1 MLALYSLKI
10 PNLAQLQEVIVMSDM
25 KKAYEVAAIAVRQRL
40 AEQRPEDLQVLNKL
54 RKQDVAV
61 YAGSFDRVED
71 ILACLKVPCAMNP
84 NASKLDAQ
92 IIFVNCSSSYDKAL
106 IENLSQRVNEGKWL
120 VSSDWA
126 LGRFIELAF
135 PGMVKF
141 TGRATGDEVI
151 SVEPSLNS
159 LWSDVVVLGAD
170 PQWWL
175 EGSSHP
181 IEVLNPGKVAIEAAS
196 HDLLSRYS
204 APVVAV
210 SFDWGKGHVFHVI
223 SHFWCKRSRTPTQRH
238 QGPCTDFLKAG
249 MKLSD
254 DSIDKVLVIAQIGAD
269 TLNSAQLQSAVTST
283 ELIAQ
288 LCIRAARGVPAKP
301 RSGIFAW

>member
-1 MLALYSLKI
+1 MG
-10 PNLAQLQEVIVMSDM
+10 DM

-71 ILACLKVPCAMNP
+71 ILACLNVSCTMNP
-84 NASKLDAQ
+84 DASKLDAQ
-92 IIFVNCSSSYDKAL
+92 IIFVNCSSGYDKTL
-106 IENLSQRVNEGKWL
+106 IQHLSQQVNEGKWL

-126 LGRFIELAF
+126 LGRFIEPAF

-181 IEVLNPGKVAIEAAS
+181 IEVLSPDKVAIEAAS
-196 HDLLSRYS
+196 HDLLSRHS
-204 APVVAV
+204 APVVAA
-210 SFDWGKGHVFHVI
+210 SFDWGRGHVFHVI

-254 DSIDKVLVIAQIGAD
+254 ESIDKVLAIAQIKAD
-269 TLNSAQLQSAVTST
+269 TFNFAQLQSAVTST

-288 LCIRAARGVPAKP
+288 LCIRAARAVPAKP
-301 RSGIFAW
+301 RPRIFPW

>member
-1 MLALYSLKI
+1 
-10 PNLAQLQEVIVMSDM
+10 MSDM

-40 AEQRPEDLQVLNKL
+40 AEQHPEDLQVLNKL

-71 ILACLKVPCAMNP
+71 ILACLNVPCTMNP
-84 NASKLDAQ
+84 DASKLDAQ

-106 IENLSQRVNEGKWL
+106 IEHLSQRVNEGKWL

-126 LGRFIELAF
+126 LGRFIEPAF

-181 IEVLNPGKVAIEAAS
+181 IAILSPDKVAIEAAS
-196 HDLLSRYS
+196 HDLLSRHS

-238 QGPCTDFLKAG
+238 QGLCTDFLKAG

-254 DSIDKVLVIAQIGAD
+254 DGIDKVLAIARIKAD
-269 TLNSAQLQSAVTST
+269 TLNFSQLQSAVTST

-288 LCIRAARGVPAKP
+288 LCIRASCAVPPKP

>member
-1 MLALYSLKI
+1 
-10 PNLAQLQEVIVMSDM
+10 MSDM
-25 KKAYEVAAIAVRQRL
+25 KMAYEVAAIAVRQRL
-40 AEQRPEDLQVLNKL
+40 AEQHPEDLQVLNKL

-71 ILACLKVPCAMNP
+71 ILACLSVPCTMNP
-84 NASKLDAQ
+84 DASKLDAP

-106 IENLSQRVNEGKWL
+106 IEHLGQQVNEGKWL

-126 LGRFIELAF
+126 LGRFIEPAF

-175 EGSSHP
+175 MGRSHP
-181 IEVLNPGKVAIEAAS
+181 IAILNPDQVASEVAS
-196 HDLLSRYS
+196 HDLLSRYN
-204 APVVAV
+204 APVEL
-210 SFDWGKGHVFHVI
+210 D
-223 SHFWCKRSRTPTQRH
+223 
-238 QGPCTDFLKAG
+238 
-249 MKLSD
+249 LSD
-254 DSIDKVLVIAQIGAD
+254 RPFG
-269 TLNSAQLQSAVTST
+269 
-283 ELIAQ
+283 
-288 LCIRAARGVPAKP
+288 AARSDRTNSSTLTNSV
-301 RSGIFAW
+301 SDTCSNS

>member
-1 MLALYSLKI
+1 MT
-10 PNLAQLQEVIVMSDM
+10 DM

-40 AEQRPEDLQVLNKL
+40 AEQRPEDLHVLNKL

-61 YAGSFDRVED
+61 YAGSFDRAED
-71 ILACLKVPCAMNP
+71 ILACLKIPCTMNSD
-84 NASKLDAQ
+84 ASKLDAQ

-106 IENLSQRVNEGKWL
+106 IEHLSQQVNEGKWL

-126 LGRFIELAF
+126 LGRFIEPAF

-159 LWSDVVVLGAD
+159 LWSDVVVLGTD

-181 IEVLNPGKVAIEAAS
+181 IAILNPDKVVIEAGS
-196 HDLLSRYS
+196 HDLLSRHS

-254 DSIDKVLVIAQIGAD
+254 DSIDKVLEIAQIAAD
-269 TLNSAQLQSAVTST
+269 TLNFAQLQSAVTST

-288 LCIRAARGVPAKP
+288 LCIRATRAVPVKS

>member
-1 MLALYSLKI
+1 
-10 PNLAQLQEVIVMSDM
+10 MSDM

-40 AEQRPEDLQVLNKL
+40 VEQRPEDLHVLNKL

-71 ILACLKVPCAMNP
+71 ILACLNVPCTMNP
-84 NASKLDAQ
+84 DASKLDAQ

-106 IENLSQRVNEGKWL
+106 IEHLSQRVNEGKWL

-126 LGRFIELAF
+126 LGRFIEPAF

-181 IEVLNPGKVAIEAAS
+181 IAILSPDKVAIEAAS
-196 HDLLSRYS
+196 HDLLSRHS

-254 DSIDKVLVIAQIGAD
+254 DSIDKVLAIAQIKAD
-269 TLNSAQLQSAVTST
+269 TLNFAQLQSAVTST

-288 LCIRAARGVPAKP
+288 LCIRAARAVPVKS

>member
-1 MLALYSLKI
+1 
-10 PNLAQLQEVIVMSDM
+10 MSDM

-40 AEQRPEDLQVLNKL
+40 AEQRPEDLHVLNKL

-71 ILACLKVPCAMNP
+71 ILAYLNVPCTMNP
-84 NASKLDAQ
+84 DASKLDAQ

-106 IENLSQRVNEGKWL
+106 IEHLSQRVNEGKWL

-126 LGRFIELAF
+126 LGRFIEPAF

-181 IEVLNPGKVAIEAAS
+181 IQILNSGKVAIEAAG
-196 HDLLSRYS
+196 HDLLSRHS

-254 DSIDKVLVIAQIGAD
+254 DSIDKVLEIAQIAAD
-269 TLNSAQLQSAVTST
+269 TLNFAQLQSAVTST

-288 LCIRAARGVPAKP
+288 LCIRAAKAVPAKP
-301 RSGIFAW
+301 RSEIFAW

>member
-1 MLALYSLKI
+1 
-10 PNLAQLQEVIVMSDM
+10 MSDM

-40 AEQRPEDLQVLNKL
+40 AEQRPEDLHVLNKL

-71 ILACLKVPCAMNP
+71 ILACLNVPCTVNP
-84 NASKLDAQ
+84 DASKLDAQ

-106 IENLSQRVNEGKWL
+106 IEHLSQQVNEGKWL

-126 LGRFIELAF
+126 LGRFIEPAF

-181 IEVLNPGKVAIEAAS
+181 IAILNPDKVAIEAAS
-196 HDLLSRYS
+196 HDLLSRHS

-223 SHFWCKRSRTPTQRH
+223 SHFWCKRSHTPTQRH

-254 DSIDKVLVIAQIGAD
+254 DSIDKVLAIAQTKAD
-269 TLNSAQLQSAVTST
+269 TLNFAQLQSAVTST

-288 LCIRAARGVPAKP
+288 LCIRAARAVPAKL

>member
-1 MLALYSLKI
+1 
-10 PNLAQLQEVIVMSDM
+10 
-25 KKAYEVAAIAVRQRL
+25 
-40 AEQRPEDLQVLNKL
+40 LNKL

-71 ILACLKVPCAMNP
+71 ILACLNVPCTMNP
-84 NASKLDAQ
+84 DASKLDAQ
-92 IIFVNCSSSYDKAL
+92 IIFVNCSSGYDKVL
-106 IENLSQRVNEGKWL
+106 IEHLSQQVYEGKWL

-126 LGRFIELAF
+126 LGRFIEPAF

-181 IEVLNPGKVAIEAAS
+181 IAILNSDKVAIEAAS
-196 HDLLSRYS
+196 HDLLSRHS

-254 DSIDKVLVIAQIGAD
+254 DSIDKVLAIAQITSD
-269 TLNSAQLQSAVTST
+269 TLNFAQLQSAVTST

-288 LCIRAARGVPAKP
+288 LCIRAARAVPVKS

>member
-1 MLALYSLKI
+1 
-10 PNLAQLQEVIVMSDM
+10 MSDM

-40 AEQRPEDLQVLNKL
+40 AEQRPEELHVLNKL

-71 ILACLKVPCAMNP
+71 ILACLNVPCTMNP

-92 IIFVNCSSSYDKAL
+92 IIFVNCSSTYDKAL
-106 IENLSQRVNEGKWL
+106 IEHLSQRVNEGKWL

-126 LGRFIELAF
+126 LGRFIEPVF

-181 IEVLNPGKVAIEAAS
+181 IEVLSPDKVAIEAAS
-196 HDLLSRYS
+196 HDLLSRHS

-254 DSIDKVLVIAQIGAD
+254 DSIDKVLAITPKGELLRIAQIKAD
-269 TLNSAQLQSAVTST
+269 TLNFAQLQSAVTST

-288 LCIRAARGVPAKP
+288 LCIRAARAVPVKS

>member
-1 MLALYSLKI
+1 
-10 PNLAQLQEVIVMSDM
+10 MSDM

-40 AEQRPEDLQVLNKL
+40 AEQRPEDLHVLNKL

-71 ILACLKVPCAMNP
+71 ILACLNVPCTMNP
-84 NASKLDAQ
+84 DASKLDAQ

-106 IENLSQRVNEGKWL
+106 IEHLSQRVNEGKWL

-126 LGRFIELAF
+126 LGRFIEPAF

-181 IEVLNPGKVAIEAAS
+181 IEVLSPDKVAIEAAS
-196 HDLLSRYS
+196 HDLLSRHS

-254 DSIDKVLVIAQIGAD
+254 DSIDKVLAIARIKAD
-269 TLNSAQLQSAVTST
+269 TLNFAQLQSAVTST

-288 LCIRAARGVPAKP
+288 LCIRAAKAVPAKP

>member
-1 MLALYSLKI
+1 M
-10 PNLAQLQEVIVMSDM
+10 NDM

-40 AEQRPEDLQVLNKL
+40 TEQRPEDLHVLNKL

-71 ILACLKVPCAMNP
+71 ILACLNVPCTMNP
-84 NASKLDAQ
+84 SASKLNAQ

-106 IENLSQRVNEGKWL
+106 IEYLSQRVNEGKWL

-126 LGRFIELAF
+126 LGRFIEPAF

-181 IEVLNPGKVAIEAAS
+181 IEVLNPNKVEIEAAS
-196 HDLLSRYS
+196 HDLLSRHS

-254 DSIDKVLVIAQIGAD
+254 DGIDKVLAIAQIKPD
-269 TLNSAQLQSAVTST
+269 TLNFAQLQSAVTST

-288 LCIRAARGVPAKP
+288 LCIRAAKAVPAKP

>member
-1 MLALYSLKI
+1 
-10 PNLAQLQEVIVMSDM
+10 MSDM
-25 KKAYEVAAIAVRQRL
+25 KKAYKVAAIAVRQCL
-40 AEQRPEDLQVLNKL
+40 AEQRPEDLHTLNKL
-54 RKQDVAV
+54 RKQDIAV

-71 ILACLKVPCAMNP
+71 ILACLSVPCTMNP
-84 NASKLDAQ
+84 DASKLDAQ
-92 IIFVNCSSSYDKAL
+92 IIFVNCSSNYDKAL
-106 IENLSQRVNEGKWL
+106 IDHLSQQVNKGKWL

-126 LGRFIELAF
+126 LGRFIEPAF

-151 SVEPSLNS
+151 SVEPSPNS

-181 IEVLNPGKVAIEAAS
+181 IAILNPDKVAIEAAS
-196 HDLLSRYS
+196 HDLLSRHS

-254 DSIDKVLVIAQIGAD
+254 NSIDKVLAIAQITAD
-269 TLNSAQLQSAVTST
+269 TLNFAQLQSAVTST

-288 LCIRAARGVPAKP
+288 LCIRAAKAVPAKP

>member
-1 MLALYSLKI
+1 
-10 PNLAQLQEVIVMSDM
+10 MSDM
-25 KKAYEVAAIAVRQRL
+25 QKAYEVAAIAVRQRL

-61 YAGSFDRVED
+61 YAGTYDRVED
-71 ILACLKVPCAMNP
+71 ILACLNVPCATNP
-84 NASKLDAQ
+84 DAQKLNAQ
-92 IIFVNCSSSYDKAL
+92 IIFVNCSNSYDKAL
-106 IENLSQRVNEGKWL
+106 IEYLSQRVNEGKWL

-126 LGRFIELAF
+126 LGGFLEPAF
-135 PGMVKF
+135 PGIVKF

-151 SVEPSLNS
+151 SVEPSLKS

-181 IEVLNPGKVAIEAAS
+181 IVILNPAKVTIEAAS
-196 HDLLSRYS
+196 HDLLARYS

-210 SFDWGKGHVFHVI
+210 SFNWGKGHVFHVI

-254 DSIDKVLVIAQIGAD
+254 NGIEQVLTISRIGAD
-269 TLNSAQLQSAVTST
+269 TLNFAQLQSAVTST

-288 LCIRAARGVPAKP
+288 LCIRAARAVPTQP

>member
-1 MLALYSLKI
+1 
-10 PNLAQLQEVIVMSDM
+10 
-25 KKAYEVAAIAVRQRL
+25 
-40 AEQRPEDLQVLNKL
+40 
-54 RKQDVAV
+54 
-61 YAGSFDRVED
+61 
-71 ILACLKVPCAMNP
+71 MNP
-84 NASKLDAQ
+84 DVSKLDAQ

-106 IENLSQRVNEGKWL
+106 IEHLSQRVNEGKWL

-126 LGRFIELAF
+126 LGRFIEPAF

-181 IEVLNPGKVAIEAAS
+181 IAILSPDKVAIEAAS
-196 HDLLSRYS
+196 HDLLSRHS

-238 QGPCTDFLKAG
+238 QGPCIDFLKAG

-254 DSIDKVLVIAQIGAD
+254 DGVDQVLALAQIKAD
-269 TLNSAQLQSAVTST
+269 TLNFAQLQSAVTST

-288 LCIRAARGVPAKP
+288 LCIRAARAVPVKS

>member
-1 MLALYSLKI
+1 
-10 PNLAQLQEVIVMSDM
+10 MSDM

-40 AEQRPEDLQVLNKL
+40 AEQHPEDLHVLNKL

-61 YAGSFDRVED
+61 YAGSFDHVED
-71 ILACLKVPCAMNP
+71 ILACLNVPCAMNP

-106 IENLSQRVNEGKWL
+106 IKHLSQRVNEGKWL

-126 LGRFIELAF
+126 LGRFIEPAF

-159 LWSDVVVLGAD
+159 LWSDVVVLGTD

-181 IEVLNPGKVAIEAAS
+181 IAILNPDKVAIEAAS
-196 HDLLSRYS
+196 HDLLSRHR

-254 DSIDKVLVIAQIGAD
+254 DSIDKVLAIAQIKSD
-269 TLNSAQLQSAVTST
+269 TLNFAQLQSAVTST

-288 LCIRAARGVPAKP
+288 LCIRAAKAVPAKP

>member
-1 MLALYSLKI
+1 
-10 PNLAQLQEVIVMSDM
+10 MSDM
-25 KKAYEVAAIAVRQRL
+25 SKAYEVAAIAVRQRL
-40 AEQRPEDLQVLNKL
+40 AEQRPEDLHVLNKL

-61 YAGSFDRVED
+61 YAGSYDRVED
-71 ILACLKVPCAMNP
+71 ILVCLNVPCTMNP
-84 NASKLDAQ
+84 DASKLDAQ
-92 IIFVNCSSSYDKAL
+92 IIFVNCSNSYDKAL
-106 IENLSQRVNEGKWL
+106 IEHLSQWVNEGKWL

-126 LGRFIELAF
+126 LGRFIEPAF

-175 EGSSHP
+175 EDSSHP
-181 IEVLNPGKVAIEAAS
+181 IQILNPDKVAIEAAS
-196 HDLLSRYS
+196 HDLLSRHS

-254 DSIDKVLVIAQIGAD
+254 DSIDKVLAIAQIAAD
-269 TLNSAQLQSAVTST
+269 TLNFAQLQSAVTST

-288 LCIRAARGVPAKP
+288 LCIRAAKAVPAKP
-301 RSGIFAW
+301 RSGIFTG

>member
-1 MLALYSLKI
+1 
-10 PNLAQLQEVIVMSDM
+10 M

-40 AEQRPEDLQVLNKL
+40 AEQRPEDLHVFNKL
-54 RKQDVAV
+54 RKHDVAV

-71 ILACLKVPCAMNP
+71 ILACLNVPCTMNP
-84 NASKLDAQ
+84 DASKLDAQ

-106 IENLSQRVNEGKWL
+106 IQHLSQRVNEGKWL

-141 TGRATGDEVI
+141 TGWATGDEVI

-175 EGSSHP
+175 ESSSHP
-181 IEVLNPGKVAIEAAS
+181 IAILNFEKVAIEAAS
-196 HDLLSRYS
+196 HDLLSRHS

-238 QGPCTDFLKAG
+238 QAPCTDFLKAG

-254 DSIDKVLVIAQIGAD
+254 DSIDKVLAIAQIKAD
-269 TLNSAQLQSAVTST
+269 TLNFAQLQSAVTST

-288 LCIRAARGVPAKP
+288 LCIRAARAVPAKP
-301 RSGIFAW
+301 RSGIFTW

>member
-1 MLALYSLKI
+1 
-10 PNLAQLQEVIVMSDM
+10 MSDM

-40 AEQRPEDLQVLNKL
+40 AEQRPEDLHVLNKL

-71 ILACLKVPCAMNP
+71 ILACLNVPCTMNP
-84 NASKLDAQ
+84 DASKLDAQ

-106 IENLSQRVNEGKWL
+106 IEHLSQRVNEGKWL

-126 LGRFIELAF
+126 LGRFIEPAF

-159 LWSDVVVLGAD
+159 LWADVVVLGAD

-181 IEVLNPGKVAIEAAS
+181 ISILNPDKVVIEAAS
-196 HDLLSRYS
+196 HDLLSRHS

-210 SFDWGKGHVFHVI
+210 SFDWGKGHVFHII

-254 DSIDKVLVIAQIGAD
+254 DSIDKVLAIAQIKAD
-269 TLNSAQLQSAVTST
+269 TLNFAQLQSAVTST

-288 LCIRAARGVPAKP
+288 LCIRAARAVPVKS